1 MGAVRIER
9 ERDGDSERT
18 GGCGGSSKWT
28 GARVLFGGGTICTG
42 YTRRRSQQCFGY
54 AGGEPKHYAAV
65 GNAVHGEQYK
75 RDPLCD
81 GKRQLE
87 RESEREFSGRGAGHD
102 HFVALSGGSG
112 YVRVFDVLRIHQLAG
127 YARAGDGDWRNVRAG
142 SGLGN
147 DCVHAEEFAFGGIQ
161 DQQCEQRN
169 TGSDQ

>member
-42 YTRRRSQQCFGY
+42 YNRRRSQQGFGY
-54 AGGEPKHYAAV
+54 ARGEPKHYAAAWT
-65 GNAVHGEQYK
+65 AVHCEQYK

-87 RESEREFSGRGAGHD
+87 RESEREFSRRAAGPD
-102 HFVALSGGSG
+102 RFVALSGGSG
-112 YVRVFDVLRIHQLAG
+112 FVR
-127 YARAGDGDWRNVRAG
+127 
-142 SGLGN
+142 
-147 DCVHAEEFAFGGIQ
+147 
-161 DQQCEQRN
+161 
-169 TGSDQ
+169 